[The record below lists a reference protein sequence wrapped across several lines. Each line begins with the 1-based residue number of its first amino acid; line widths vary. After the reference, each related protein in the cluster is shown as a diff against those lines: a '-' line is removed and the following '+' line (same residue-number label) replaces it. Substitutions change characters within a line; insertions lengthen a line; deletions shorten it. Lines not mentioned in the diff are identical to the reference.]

1 MAVMTKNI
9 VKKLAF
15 IDKCN
20 NFVFDSQLT
29 ISNPKNYQL

>member
-1 MAVMTKNI
+1 MAKKSI
-9 VKKLAF
+9 KKLAF
-15 IDKCN
+15 IDKWA